1 TFNHVEEAVW
11 ATEQCKKSGLPV
23 AMCVSISEI
32 GDLDGVLPDECA
44 VRVAKAG
51 ADIVGINCFYGPHRS
66 VKILRMMKEGLEKAG
81 IKKHL
86 MIQPIGYLTP
96 EVKGGF
102 PWSPEFPLGISTT
115 GKFKLNN
122 SCIII

>member
-1 TFNHVEEAVW
+1 
-11 ATEQCKKSGLPV
+11 
-23 AMCVSISEI
+23 MCVSISEI